1 MTTPHPTSIYTKGE
15 KLSSD
20 YFTGNAFL
28 NTLLTRDKN
37 NNFAMGSVTFEPK
50 ARTHWHTH
58 PKGQILIVIE
68 GEGLYQEKGKPARPI
83 RKGDVISIPEKL
95 EHWHGASSNNKMIH
109 IAITNFEGEQNVIW
123 LDPVSEED
131 YNAANKK

>member
-1 MTTPHPTSIYTKGE
+1 MTTLHPTSIFTKGE

-28 NTLLTRDKN
+28 TSLLARDKN

-58 PKGQILIVIE
+58 PKGQILVVIE
-68 GEGLYQEKGKPARPI
+68 GEGLYQEKGQPARSI
-83 RKGDVISIPEKL
+83 KKGDVISIPEKV
-95 EHWHGASSNNKMIH
+95 EHWHGASAYNKMIH
-109 IAITNFEGEQNVIW
+109 IAITNYEGEQNVVW
-123 LDPVSEED
+123 LEPVSEAD